1 MVTTQ
6 NVQDAVQEYC
16 KRFGEQSQDA
26 SISLTQKWG
35 GFDCQGLEKAAE
47 QPSVDQIQAKLKI
60 DMSLQCLDDQTECLN
75 WAGDCMTKLVVHDL
89 LDEENARLRNERD
102 QKNRQRA
109 EYGIG
114 WRMEHIPRNDVAAS
128 KLALHEV
135 PQGMVCLVHDEESN
149 GIGLASTTDPAA
161 SISLEYLSTSLE
173 VRRKVGHE
181 PMFSLDP
188 ADADDVHSMQAKVF
202 MPEWLAGTAAG
213 EVLFQ
218 ADYHLKE
225 LSMGEFEQPVVGMK
239 SCFDH
244 SEIDEQYGWNAREW
258 FLVRKAEV
266 QMSEDNMLM
275 PVVKMGVEAREQAMN
290 GNSLEDK
297 PVTRADHPM
306 VKYAES
312 FTRNFDLIAE
322 RRSVIFHLR
331 ELAKASVMAKF
342 LMESEAEIDELW
354 FQLASNK
361 EIICS
366 LEVPQLWNERVHSH
380 VHVREETSDYNR
392 DSRTHGVYG
401 GVQFGLDKFSLS
413 TSVARQA
420 SVQAGLSQHRLAFG
434 LSRRAGLAP
443 ASYIQSMA
451 SGAHFAPPSAA
462 LSAAAVRPARLGA
475 PSAALSA
482 ASITGA
488 PRLATSIGV
497 TPLASK
503 LPPPSATLS
512 ATVAPRL
519 ATSIGVT
526 KLTPL
531 SAKFAPPSAALSATV
546 APRLATSIGSGV
558 GMARAPSLSAKFAP
572 PSATLSSTVAP
583 RLATS
588 IGAGVGMARAPSL
601 SAKFAPPSATLS
613 STVAPR
619 LATSIG
625 GGMGL
630 ARAPTLSAKFAP
642 AAATLSSTVAPRLA
656 ASIGSGIGMARAPQL
671 QGVDLRLDQFDLSEA
686 TRVSSDGGV
695 KALDECIAM
704 GPTFFACLDADD
716 SSLREDDR
724 ALLKTVF
731 HSVLADRREEGELFV
746 PPNASA
752 PYLKKLRALVKDEE
766 SVRAKRKEH
775 FMSKAFAIGAPGPLF
790 PHSWTPSVEIASE
803 LESQCQV
810 LQACPEYKSQQSALL
825 EQGLKNAVAIFDKSS
840 EDGTRFRIYRVGGL
854 QVRTTQEFDA
864 DEVVAAVFTMAN

>member
-1 MVTTQ
+1 MQ
-6 NVQDAVQEYC
+6 
-16 KRFGEQSQDA
+16 
-26 SISLTQKWG
+26 
-35 GFDCQGLEKAAE
+35 
-47 QPSVDQIQAKLKI
+47 
-60 DMSLQCLDDQTECLN
+60 
-75 WAGDCMTKLVVHDL
+75 
-89 LDEENARLRNERD
+89 RL
-102 QKNRQRA
+102 

-114 WRMEHIPRNDVAAS
+114 WKAQHIPRNDDAAS
-128 KLALHEV
+128 KLTMQEV
-135 PQGMVCLVHDEESN
+135 PQGMVCLVLDDESN
-149 GIGLASTTDPAA
+149 SVFLASTTEPSAA
-161 SISLEYLSTSLE
+161 LNLEYLSTSLQ
-173 VRRKVGHE
+173 VRRSEGHE
-181 PMFSLDP
+181 PTFSLDP
-188 ADADDVHSMQAKVF
+188 VDDDDKSSMQKKAFK
-202 MPEWLAGTAAG
+202 PEWLAGTSVG
-213 EVLFQ
+213 EILFQ

-225 LSMGEFEQPVVGMK
+225 LSMGEYEQPVVGMK
-239 SCFDH
+239 SCFDY
-244 SEIDEQYGWNAREW
+244 SEIDEKLGWSAREW

-266 QMSEDNMLM
+266 NISESDMLIPM
-275 PVVKMGVEAREQAMN
+275 VKMGVEAREQVMS

-297 PVTRADHPM
+297 PLTRASHPM
-306 VKYAES
+306 VKYAEA
-312 FTRNFDLIAE
+312 FTKNFDLIAE
-322 RRSVIFHLR
+322 RKSVVYNLR

-342 LMESEAEIDELW
+342 LLDSNVDLEEMW
-354 FQLASNK
+354 FNLAADK
-361 EIICS
+361 EFACS
-366 LEVPQLWNERVHSH
+366 LEVPQLWNERIHTELKLEDDCIEDTKVI
-380 VHVREETSDYNR
+380 
-392 DSRTHGVYG
+392 HGVYG

-488 PRLATSIGV
+488 PRLTCSSIGV

-588 IGAGVGMARAPSL
+588 LGAGVGMARAPSL

-625 GGMGL
+625 GGVGL

-656 ASIGSGIGMARAPQL
+656 TSIGGGIGMARAPQL

-686 TRVSSDGGV
+686 TRVSSDAEL
-695 KALDECIAM
+695 KPLSECAAV
-704 GPTFFACLDADD
+704 GDAFFACLDG
-716 SSLREDDR
+716 SKQLLNGEDW
-724 ALLKTVF
+724 ALLKSVF
-731 HSVLADRREEGELFV
+731 NPALADRRIEGDLFV
-746 PPNASA
+746 PPSTSAS
-752 PYLKKLRALVKDEE
+752 YLKKLRSLVKEEE
-766 SVRAKRKEH
+766 SLRARRKEV
-775 FMSKAFAIGAPGPLF
+775 FLSTEFNEQQPGGLF
-790 PHSWTPSVEIASE
+790 PHSWNPSVELAERTSQRK
-803 LESQCQV
+803 LES
-810 LQACPEYKSQQSALL
+810 CPEYKSMASTLAPK
-825 EQGLKNAVAIFDKSS
+825 LKDSNPTFDKIT
-840 EDGTRFRIYRVGGL
+840 EEGTKFRIYILGNL
-854 QVRTTQEFDA
+854 EVRTTQEFEC
-864 DEVVAAVFTMAN
+864 DEVIGAVLA

>member
-1 MVTTQ
+1 MDPSVTHQ
-6 NVQDAVQEYC
+6 SADDALQEYC
-16 KRFGEQSQDA
+16 QRFANQSQNVLGLD
-26 SISLTQKWG
+26 QKWG
-35 GFDCQGLEKAAE
+35 TFKYEPVETKMEEDAIQQKLRMELRVDNAKDALQSLAE
-47 QPSVDQIQAKLKI
+47 LV
-60 DMSLQCLDDQTECLN
+60 LDD
-75 WAGDCMTKLVVHDL
+75 M
-89 LDEENARLRNERD
+89 RNEDDSRHHNERA
-102 QKNRQRA
+102 QKDMQRL

-114 WRMEHIPRNDVAAS
+114 WKVEHIPRNDEAAT
-128 KLALHEV
+128 KLTMQEV
-135 PQGMVCLVHDEESN
+135 PQGMVCLVLDDESN
-149 GIGLASTTDPAA
+149 AVSLASTTEPSAA
-161 SISLEYLSTSLE
+161 LNLEYLSTSLQ
-173 VRRKVGHE
+173 VRRTEGHE
-181 PMFSLDP
+181 PTFSLDP
-188 ADADDVHSMQAKVF
+188 LDDDDTSSMQKKAFK
-202 MPEWLAGTAAG
+202 PEWLAGTSVG
-213 EVLFQ
+213 EILFQ

-225 LSMGEFEQPVVGMK
+225 LSMGEYVQPVVGMK
-239 SCFDH
+239 SCFDY
-244 SEIDEQYGWNAREW
+244 SEIDEKLGWSAREW

-266 QMSEDNMLM
+266 NISGNDMLIPM
-275 PVVKMGVEAREQAMN
+275 VKMGVEAREQVMS
-290 GNSLEDK
+290 GSSLEDK
-297 PVTRADHPM
+297 PLTRANHPM
-306 VKYAES
+306 VKYAEA
-312 FTRNFDLIAE
+312 FTKNFDLIAE
-322 RRSVIFHLR
+322 RKSVVYNLR

-342 LMESEAEIDELW
+342 LLESNVELEEMWFNLAAE
-354 FQLASNK
+354 K
-361 EIICS
+361 EFACS
-366 LEVPQLWNERVHSH
+366 LEVPQLWNERVHTELKLEGDRIEDIK
-380 VHVREETSDYNR
+380 V
-392 DSRTHGVYG
+392 THGVYG

-572 PSATLSSTVAP
+572 PSATLSSTIAP

-588 IGAGVGMARAPSL
+588 LGSGVGMARAPSL
-601 SAKFAPPSATLS
+601 SAKFAPPSASLS

-619 LATSIG
+619 LATSMG
-625 GGMGL
+625 GLGL

-642 AAATLSSTVAPRLA
+642 AAASLSSTVAPRLA
-656 ASIGSGIGMARAPQL
+656 TSIGSGFGMARAPQL

-686 TRVSSDGGV
+686 TRVSSDGEL
-695 KALDECIAM
+695 KPLSECVAV
-704 GPTFFACLDADD
+704 GDAFFACLDG
-716 SSLREDDR
+716 SKQLLNEEDR
-724 ALLKTVF
+724 ALLKSVF
-731 HSVLADRREEGELFV
+731 SPALTDRRIEGDLFV
-746 PPNASA
+746 PPSTSAS
-752 PYLKKLRALVKDEE
+752 YLKKLRALVKEEE
-766 SVRAKRKEH
+766 SLRARRKEV
-775 FMSKAFAIGAPGPLF
+775 FLSTEFAMDQPGGLF
-790 PHSWTPSVEIASE
+790 PHSWTPSIEIAESKSQGKLE
-803 LESQCQV
+803 L
-810 LQACPEYKSQQSALL
+810 CPEYKSLASTLAPK
-825 EQGLKNAVAIFDKSS
+825 LKESKPMFDKTT
-840 EDGTRFRIYRVGGL
+840 EEGTKFRIYTLGSL
-854 QVRTTQEFDA
+854 EVRTTQEFEA
-864 DEVVAAVFTMAN
+864 DEVVGAVFS

>member
-1 MVTTQ
+1 MADTLTHQSV
-6 NVQDAVQEYC
+6 NAALQEYC
-16 KRFGEQSQDA
+16 QRFADQSQNELGLDE
-26 SISLTQKWG
+26 KWG
-35 GFDCQGLEKAAE
+35 TSKYEPLAIKAGEDAIK
-47 QPSVDQIQAKLKI
+47 QKLQSQLLSDNAK
-60 DMSLQCLDDQTECLN
+60 DAHQTLQELVLDDMRHE
-75 WAGDCMTKLVVHDL
+75 A
-89 LDEENARLRNERD
+89 DERHQNERA
-102 QKNRQRA
+102 QKEMQRLD
-109 EYGIG
+109 YGIG
-114 WRMEHIPRNDVAAS
+114 WKIEHIPRNDEAAS
-128 KLALHEV
+128 KLTMQEV
-135 PQGMVCLVHDEESN
+135 PQGMVCLVLDDESN
-149 GIGLASTTDPAA
+149 AVFLASTTEPSAA
-161 SISLEYLSTSLE
+161 LNLEYLSTSLQ
-173 VRRKVGHE
+173 VRRTEGHE
-181 PMFSLDP
+181 PTFSLDP
-188 ADADDVHSMQAKVF
+188 VDDDDKSSMQRKAFK
-202 MPEWLAGTAAG
+202 PEWLAGTRVG
-213 EVLFQ
+213 EILFQ

-225 LSMGEFEQPVVGMK
+225 LSMGEYVQPVVGMK
-239 SCFDH
+239 SCFDY
-244 SEIDEQYGWNAREW
+244 SEIDANLGWSAREW

-266 QMSEDNMLM
+266 NISGNDMLIPM
-275 PVVKMGVEAREQAMN
+275 VKMGVEAREQVMS
-290 GNSLEDK
+290 GSSLDDK
-297 PVTRADHPM
+297 PLTRASHPM
-306 VKYAES
+306 VKYAEA
-312 FTRNFDLIAE
+312 FTKNFDLIAE
-322 RRSVIFHLR
+322 RKSVVYNLR

-342 LMESEAEIDELW
+342 LLDSNVELEEMW
-354 FQLASNK
+354 FNLASEK
-361 EIICS
+361 EFACS
-366 LEVPQLWNERVHSH
+366 LEVPQLWNERFHSELKLEDGRIEDNK
-380 VHVREETSDYNR
+380 VM
-392 DSRTHGVYG
+392 HGVYG

-588 IGAGVGMARAPSL
+588 LGAGVGMARAPSL

-625 GGMGL
+625 GGVGL

-656 ASIGSGIGMARAPQL
+656 TSLGGGIGMARAPQL

-686 TRVSSDGGV
+686 TRITSDGEW
-695 KALDECIAM
+695 KPLNECVAV
-704 GPTFFACLDADD
+704 GDAFFACLDGSKQLLNA
-716 SSLREDDR
+716 EDK
-724 ALLKTVF
+724 ALLKNVF
-731 HSVLADRREEGELFV
+731 NPALTDRRNEGDLFV
-746 PPNASA
+746 PPSTSAS
-752 PYLKKLRALVKDEE
+752 YLKKLRALVKEE
-766 SVRAKRKEH
+766 ETLRARRKEV
-775 FMSKAFAIGAPGPLF
+775 FLSTEFAVNQPGCLF
-790 PHSWTPSVEIASE
+790 PHSWVPSIEIAESKSQGKLE
-803 LESQCQV
+803 L
-810 LQACPEYKSQQSALL
+810 CPEYKSLASTLAPR
-825 EQGLKNAVAIFDKSS
+825 LKASKPTFDKTT
-840 EDGTRFRIYRVGGL
+840 EEGTQFRIYALGSL
-854 QVRTTQEFDA
+854 EVRTTQEFDG
-864 DEVVAAVFTMAN
+864 DEVIGAVFS